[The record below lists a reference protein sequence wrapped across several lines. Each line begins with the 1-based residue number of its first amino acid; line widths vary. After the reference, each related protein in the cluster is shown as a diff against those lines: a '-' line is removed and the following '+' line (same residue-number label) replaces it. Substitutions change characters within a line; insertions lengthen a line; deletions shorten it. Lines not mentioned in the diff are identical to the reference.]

1 MKKRICSVL
10 LFTLSVLWIAFIF
23 SNSLENSVES
33 SEKSTWVYN
42 IVRVFIPCV
51 TKLFIRKMGHFV
63 EFAILGILLS
73 FSINSILS
81 PNPSRPLKSR
91 SSLFLAFPATF
102 LVGCFDEFLQ
112 NFSKGRAP
120 TFTDVL
126 IDTAGGLCG
135 ILFVLGLLLIISRSK
150 NSKGA

>member
-63 EFAILGILLS
+63 EFAILGFLLS

-91 SSLFLAFPATF
+91 ISLFLALPATF

-112 NFSKGRAP
+112 NFSEGRVSA
-120 TFTDVL
+120 FTDAL